1 MPMTHPRPFRF
12 GVQLSQADTGAQW
25 LDDARQAEALGYDAL
40 LMPDHFGAQF
50 GPFAALGAAAAAT
63 STIRLGLLVAANDF
77 RHPLV
82 LAKEAATVDVISG
95 GRFELGLGAGWDGSD
110 YAASGIPLDAASVR
124 TDRLTEA
131 VTVLKLAFTGEPFSF
146 DGKHY
151 QITNATAGPVP
162 VQRPHPPLM
171 IGAGAPRLLGLA
183 GREADIATLARRT
196 RGDGS
201 GLIVSSASAE
211 ATDRKIAWIRDGAGP
226 RFDQVELGALIF
238 GVVVTDNPRAVAQE
252 WAAALDTTADDVL
265 GSPHVLI
272 GSIESMADELRGH
285 RERFG
290 ISYWVAQGMRPFAE
304 VVAKL
309 AGT

>member
-1 MPMTHPRPFRF
+1 MTHPRPFRF
-12 GVQLSQADTGAQW
+12 GIQLSQADTGAQW
-25 LDDARQAEALGYDAL
+25 LDDARRAEALGYDAL
-40 LMPDHFGAQF
+40 LMPDHFGSQF
-50 GPFAALGAAAAAT
+50 GPFAGLSAAAAVT

-95 GRFELGLGAGWDGSD
+95 GRFELGLGAGWDGAD
-110 YAASGIPLDAASVR
+110 YTQTGMPLDAASER

-131 VTVLKLAFTGEPFSF
+131 VTVLKSAFTGEPFSF
-146 DGKHY
+146 SGKHY
-151 QITNATAGPVP
+151 QITGATAGPVP

-183 GREADIATLARRT
+183 GREADIATLAPRT
-196 RGDGS
+196 RGDGT
-201 GLIVSSASAE
+201 GLIVSSATAE
-211 ATDRKIAWIRDGAGP
+211 ATDRKIAWIRDAAGP
-226 RFDQVELGALIF
+226 RFDRVELGALIF
-238 GVVVTDNPRAVAQE
+238 GVVVTENPKAAAEEWAVAF
-252 WAAALDTTADDVL
+252 DTTADSVL

-272 GSIESMADELRGH
+272 GSIQSMADELRGH

-290 ISYWVAQGMRPFAE
+290 ISYWVVQDMQPFAE
-304 VVAKL
+304 VAAKL

>member
-1 MPMTHPRPFRF
+1 MAHPRPFRF
-12 GVQLSQADTGAQW
+12 GVQLTHADTGARW
-25 LDDARQAEALGYDAL
+25 LDDARRAEALGYDAL
-40 LMPDHFGAQF
+40 LMPDHFGSQF
-50 GPFAALGAAAAAT
+50 GPFAGLSAAAAVT
-63 STIRLGLLVAANDF
+63 STIRVGLLVAANDF

-95 GRFELGLGAGWDGSD
+95 GRFELGLGAGWDGAD
-110 YAASGIPLDAASVR
+110 YAQTGIPLDAASER

-131 VTVLKLAFTGEPFSF
+131 VTVLKLAFTGEQFSF
-146 DGKHY
+146 AGKHY
-151 QITNATAGPVP
+151 QITDCAAGPVP

-183 GREADIATLARRT
+183 GREADIATLAPRT

-201 GLIVSSASAE
+201 GLIVSSATAE
-211 ATDRKIAWIRDGAGP
+211 ATDRKIAWIREGAGP

-238 GVVVTDNPRAVAQE
+238 GVVVTEHPKAVAQE
-252 WAAALDTTADDVL
+252 WAAAFDTTADAVL

-272 GSIESMADELRGH
+272 GSIQSMADELRGY

-290 ISYWVAQGMRPFAE
+290 ISYWVAQDMQPFAD
-304 VVAKL
+304 VIAHL

>member
-1 MPMTHPRPFRF
+1 MTTARPFRF
-12 GVQLSQADTGAQW
+12 GVQLAEAGSGAQW

-50 GPFAALGAAAAAT
+50 GPFAGLSAAAAVT
-63 STIRLGLLVAANDF
+63 STIRLGTLVAANDF

-95 GRFELGLGAGWDGSD
+95 GRFELGIGAGWDGSD
-110 YAASGIPLDAASVR
+110 YAGTGIRLDSASER

-131 VTVLKLAFTGEPFSF
+131 VAVLKGAFTGERFSF
-146 DGKHY
+146 TGKHY
-151 QITNATAGPVP
+151 QVADYTSGPVP
-162 VQRPHPPLM
+162 VQRPHPRLM

-183 GREADIATLARRT
+183 AREADIATLAPRT

-201 GLIVSSASAE
+201 GLIVSSGTAD
-211 ATDRKIAWIRDGAGP
+211 ATDRKISWIREAAGP
-226 RFDQVELGALIF
+226 RFDQLELGALIF
-238 GVVVTDNPRAVAQE
+238 GVVVTDNPQAVAEE
-252 WAAALDTTADDVL
+252 WGAAFDTTPAAVL

-272 GSIESMADELRGH
+272 GSIQSMADEVRGY

-290 ISYWVAQGMRPFAE
+290 ISYWVVQEMQPFAQ
-304 VVAKL
+304 VLAHL